1 MHIYIYTYTHTYIFH
16 NAFFIVHL
24 LGSSEWPA
32 YNISQHQR
40 EKTPQG
46 TSKSFRV
53 CYYYYLSR
61 RTSFKNVPYLVVLFK
76 DNSLFLLLEH

>member
-1 MHIYIYTYTHTYIFH
+1 MYMYY

-24 LGSSEWPA
+24 LGSSEWPSDH
-32 YNISQHQR
+32 ISQHQR

-53 CYYYYLSR
+53 YVL
-61 RTSFKNVPYLVVLFK
+61 SFKRQLF
-76 DNSLFLLLEH
+76 